1 MNILLL
7 SMSKLS
13 VREGIIEES
22 KCKWT
27 DENNTEHE
35 IEYYSQL
42 EPITRM
48 LIEAGEIPDEVIM
61 LCTRESVEQVP
72 FMLKDE
78 EKIMSPCEFYQ
89 ERINL
94 QLKNEKEI
102 HYITMPQRRTLNSTD
117 LEAKDRRLQRSQN
130 MF

>member
-35 IEYYSQL
+35 SDHALHTGICG
-42 EPITRM
+42 
-48 LIEAGEIPDEVIM
+48 AGAI
-61 LCTRESVEQVP
+61 
-72 FMLKDE
+72 
-78 EKIMSPCEFYQ
+78 Y
-89 ERINL
+89 
-94 QLKNEKEI
+94 
-102 HYITMPQRRTLNSTD
+102 
-117 LEAKDRRLQRSQN
+117 A
-130 MF
+130 